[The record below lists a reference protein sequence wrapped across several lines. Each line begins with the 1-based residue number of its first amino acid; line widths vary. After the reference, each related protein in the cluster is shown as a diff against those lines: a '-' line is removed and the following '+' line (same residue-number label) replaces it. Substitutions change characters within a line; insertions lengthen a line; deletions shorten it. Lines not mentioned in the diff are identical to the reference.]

1 MNRDEIIEF
10 VRLSIEDFEETFDEI
25 EGAAYSFL
33 DGAALM
39 AKDNL
44 QMLTESPQEAA
55 GLLQMLETDNCQDS
69 GSLRL

>member
-44 QMLTESPQEAA
+44 QMLTERP
-55 GLLQMLETDNCQDS
+55 L
-69 GSLRL
+69 GSTNVSDQRLSN

>member
-10 VRLSIEDFEETFDEI
+10 VRLSIEDFEETFDDI
-25 EGAAYSFL
+25 KAAYSFL

-55 GLLQMLETDNCQDS
+55 GLIQMMQTDHLS
-69 GSLRL
+69 